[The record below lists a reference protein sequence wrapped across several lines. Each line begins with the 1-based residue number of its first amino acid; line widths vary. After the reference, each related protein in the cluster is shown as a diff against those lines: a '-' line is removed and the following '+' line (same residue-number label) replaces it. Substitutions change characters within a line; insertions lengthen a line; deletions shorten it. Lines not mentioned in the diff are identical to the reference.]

1 MAKKIALLIGVSEY
15 GAGIPPLLSA
25 LNDVEAMERVLQ
37 NPNLGNFA
45 QVERLLNPDS
55 VAMRIAIQKLFKN
68 AGKED
73 LLLFFFSGHG
83 ITNDDNHLY
92 LATRNTAKD
101 DFEATAVD
109 ANFIQTQSKNCYSKR
124 QVLILDACY
133 SGAFASGWHTKSI
146 GVDIKKQLGAEGRV
160 VLTSSGAT
168 QTSFAQEGATLS
180 LYTQYLVEGIETG
193 AADTDNDGN
202 IHVQELHTYAK
213 AKVQAVKPN
222 MTPDI
227 ILDKEGYNILLAYAP
242 RNPEAEYRKLVEQY
256 AQNGE
261 LNELAFLVL
270 KPKRKILGITD
281 TKAEEIET
289 EFLEPFRRRLANL
302 QSYKQAFAKAVE
314 QKYPLD
320 EHTLKILKDYQQD
333 VLGLRDED
341 VESMELEITSVKKAE
356 YQKQLQ
362 IQKQQEEE
370 ALQLQQQAK
379 ALSQLRLQQEAE
391 RLQRQREAEAAEQ
404 LRLQEEAERLQRQRE
419 AEAEK
424 NKSSYQLKTFQFET
438 AQITLKSSMLGL
450 VKTPEIKRIA
460 KSAEYFTQDLGN
472 GVLLEMVHIP
482 GGTFLMGSPE
492 SEEGRYSDES
502 PQHQV
507 TVPSFFMGKYPVTQ
521 KQWQAVAALEKVK
534 IDLES
539 DPSNFK
545 GDNLPV
551 GCVSWDSVQE
561 FCARLSQRTNQAYR
575 LPSEAEWEYACRAGT
590 TTPFYFG
597 ETISTDLANYN
608 GNYTYGQGQ
617 KGEYREK
624 TTEVGIFPANPFG
637 LYDMCGNVWE
647 WCEDKWHE
655 NYISAPIDGSAWTSL
670 SDNDKRLLRGGSWY
684 NYARFCRSAFRARGL
699 RGHRYNYYGFRVVS
713 SFRTL

>member
-25 LNDVEAMERVLQ
+25 LNDVQAMERVLQ

-83 ITNDDNHLY
+83 ITNDDDHLY

-101 DFEATAVD
+101 NFEATAVD
-109 ANFIQTQSKNCYSKR
+109 ANFIQTQSKSCYSKR

-133 SGAFASGWHTKSI
+133 SGAFANNWHTKSI

-242 RNPEAEYRKLVEQY
+242 KNPEAEYRQLVEQY
-256 AQNGE
+256 APNGE

-320 EHTLKILKDYQQD
+320 EHILNILKDYQQD
-333 VLGLRDED
+333 VLGFRDED
-341 VESMELEITSVKKAE
+341 VASIELEITSVKEAE
-356 YQKQLQ
+356 YRKQLQ
-362 IQKQQEEE
+362 IQKQQEKE

-391 RLQRQREAEAAEQ
+391 RLQRQQEAEAAEQ
-404 LRLQEEAERLQRQRE
+404 LRLQEEAETLQRQRE

-424 NKSSYQLKTFQFET
+424 NKSGYQLKTFQFET
-438 AQITLKSSMLGL
+438 AQINQNGT
-450 VKTPEIKRIA
+450 EIKHIT
-460 KSAEYFTQDLGN
+460 KSAEYFAQDLGN
-472 GVLLEMVHIP
+472 GVFLEMVHIP

-492 SEEGRYSDES
+492 SDESPISSES

-521 KQWQAVAALEKVK
+521 KQWRLVAALPKVK

-539 DPSNFK
+539 DPSRFK
-545 GDNLPV
+545 GDGSTSLTNNLPV
-551 GCVSWDSVQE
+551 ERVSWNHTQE
-561 FCARLSQRTNQAYR
+561 FCARLSRKTNQTYR
-575 LPSEAEWEYACRAGT
+575 LPSEAEWEYACRGGT

-597 ETISTDLANYN
+597 ETISTELANYD
-608 GNYTYGQGQ
+608 GNYTYGGGA

-624 TTEVGIFPANPFG
+624 TTEVGKFPANPCG

-647 WCEDKWHE
+647 WCEDEWHG
-655 NYISAPIDGSAWTSL
+655 NYINAPTDGSAWSNG
-670 SDNDKRLLRGGSWY
+670 SNNYMSLRGGSWINNPHY
-684 NYARFCRSAFRARGL
+684 CRSASRFYDNRDYRS
-699 RGHRYNYYGFRVVS
+699 YVIGFRVVCVVG
-713 SFRTL
+713 RILQ